1 MPKKFIVEGVKKNK
15 RKINISHNPIQAARK
30 AEVVSTDK
38 YITIKEKVKRKK
50 KIKDFYKPTANSR
63 LMSIAKKDAIFLHC
77 LPRGNEVT
85 EEVFSGK
92 QSKVWQQA
100 INRVHVQKSILLYC
114 FDKLR

>member
-1 MPKKFIVEGVKKNK
+1 MGKKNK
-15 RKINISHNPIQAARK
+15 KKINIFHNPIQAARN
-30 AEVVSTDK
+30 ADVVFTDK
-38 YITIKEKVKRKK
+38 FISINDKVNIKK
-50 KIKDFYKPTANSR
+50 KIKEFNKFTVNST